1 MAKIP
6 PHDGDRKNSRLVE
19 QKRQQELLQQTQQ
32 EIHQIILDHA
42 IDSYQGNQ
50 RSLHFLT
57 ELASY
62 LRSIFEVDF
71 CLLCPPQQGNG
82 ILVTAN
88 DSSSCCRSP
97 LISWL
102 VASDL
107 LTPRREMI
115 VVNNCQHLPEIDR
128 TSLPQPLRD
137 MVSLLGMETPTSR
150 NLTNNKDLTGNLAE
164 DFTEDLTKNLT
175 KNTTGDRSEDLTK
188 GLTGNLDGKLLII
201 SGGLVLLGCHQEQNW
216 TKEQQE
222 LLHTLIPL
230 VAIALHQ
237 SQIQHQLDIC
247 YPYQKLVNQITQA
260 IRDHEEINQIL
271 QQAITAIGQTL
282 GANTGTILLLKYKEP
297 AWKRADRKSLE
308 MITAHKTAQWSS
320 PLSQFSHQVIH
331 QVLSEFGNQSS
342 NQASSQDHS
351 QVNNLSHQD
360 FPPLLPQKVSFS
372 LALSPLCGQ
381 AFQQA
386 PQPLTMATN
395 PGGVIFPLMGA
406 VGHTLPARVLGFL
419 VLEYY
424 PTRQLLE
431 GELELISSVSNQ
443 ISYALIQDQT
453 LRQVKAIVDDR
464 TAQLQTSLEVQGR
477 LYEKIRHQVDQLR
490 QLNQIKDEFI
500 SAISHELR
508 TPLTSMSLAIRML
521 REETLSPAK
530 QAKYLE
536 VLEQQCQQEI
546 LLIND
551 LLALQQLEENS
562 PLISL
567 ETIDLQPLLQ
577 QLAKTFYRHWANKAL
592 TLELEIIPTPSSKVG
607 NLKASNTKLGHS
619 KAENSKS
626 IKVIVNENTFDTSPL
641 PSILVVTHADSL
653 QRILAELLTNA
664 GKYSDPKT
672 TVRLRIEQAAGE
684 TIFRIANEG
693 DGIAPEEQDLI
704 FEKFHRT
711 KTAVEKTI
719 AGTGLGLALVKPLVK
734 HLRGKIS
741 VSSKPQDDRPTW
753 ITCFTVKLPHL
764 LVDDKV

>member
-1 MAKIP
+1 MAKLP
-6 PHDGDRKNSRLVE
+6 QHDGDRKNSRLAD
-19 QKRQQELLQQTQQ
+19 QKIQRELQQQTQQ
-32 EIHQIILDHA
+32 AIHQIILGQV
-42 IDSYQGNQ
+42 SGNYQGNH
-50 RSLHFLT
+50 RGWHLLT

-62 LRSIFEVDF
+62 LRSTFEVDF

-82 ILVTAN
+82 ILVSAD

-102 VASDL
+102 VASEL
-107 LTPRREMI
+107 LVSPREMI
-115 VVNNCQHLPEIDR
+115 AVKNCQNLPEIDR
-128 TSLPQPLRD
+128 TALPQPLWD
-137 MVSLLGMETPTSR
+137 MVSLLGIETPTNADS
-150 NLTNNKDLTGNLAE
+150 TPNNEDSTGNLAG
-164 DFTEDLTKNLT
+164 NLT
-175 KNTTGDRSEDLTK
+175 RN
-188 GLTGNLDGKLLII
+188 LTGNSTGELII
-201 SGGLVLLGCHQEQNW
+201 SGGLLLLGCHQERNW
-216 TKEQQE
+216 TPGQQE
-222 LLHTLIPL
+222 LLRTLVPL

-282 GANTGTILLLKYKEP
+282 GANTGTVILLKYKEP
-297 AWKRADRKSLE
+297 AWKRNDRKSLE
-308 MITAHKTAQWSS
+308 MITAHKTAQWSAH
-320 PLSQFSHQVIH
+320 LGQFIHQALNQFS
-331 QVLSEFGNQSS
+331 NQSS
-342 NQASSQDHS
+342 NQSSNQDDPQASD
-351 QVNNLSHQD
+351 LSNFSDLSNQN
-360 FPPLLPQKVSFS
+360 FPPLLPQKVGFS
-372 LALSPLCGQ
+372 LALSPLCSQ

-386 PQPLTMATN
+386 PQPLTMETN
-395 PGGVIFPLMGA
+395 PGGIIFPLMGA
-406 VGHTLPARVLGFL
+406 VGTTQPPRVLGFL
-419 VLEYY
+419 VLEYH
-424 PTRQLLE
+424 PMRQLLE

-453 LRQVKAIVDDR
+453 LRQVKAIVGER
-464 TAQLQTSLEVQGR
+464 TAQLQSSLEVQGR

-521 REETLSPAK
+521 REETLTPAK

-536 VLEQQCQQEI
+536 VLEEQCQQEI

-577 QLAKTFYRHWANKAL
+577 QLAQTFHRHWTTKAL
-592 TLELEIIPTPSSKVG
+592 TLELEIIPAPATNAKTG
-607 NLKASNTKLGHS
+607 KA
-619 KAENSKS
+619 KAENFKVSDIEAGNPKSENSNPKS
-626 IKVIVNENTFDTSPL
+626 IKVITDENILSVSSL
-641 PSILVVTHADSL
+641 PAISIVTHADSL

-672 TVRLRIEQAAGE
+672 TVHLRIEQAAGE
-684 TIFRIANEG
+684 TIFRIVNKG
-693 DGIAPEEQDLI
+693 DGIAPEEQELI

-711 KTAVEKTI
+711 KTAVQKTI

-734 HLRGKIS
+734 HLHGKIS
-741 VSSKPQDDRPTW
+741 VSSKPQDDRPPW

-764 LVDDKV
+764 RVDDTVNSKQ

>member
-1 MAKIP
+1 MAKLP
-6 PHDGDRKNSRLVE
+6 QHDGDRKNSRLAD
-19 QKRQQELLQQTQQ
+19 QKIQRELQQRTQQ
-32 EIHQIILDHA
+32 AIHQIILGQ
-42 IDSYQGNQ
+42 SSGNYQGNH
-50 RSLHFLT
+50 RGWHLLT

-62 LRSIFEVDF
+62 LRSTFEVDF

-82 ILVTAN
+82 ILVSAD
-88 DSSSCCRSP
+88 DSSTCCRSP

-102 VASDL
+102 VASEL
-107 LTPRREMI
+107 LVSPREMI
-115 VVNNCQHLPEIDR
+115 AIKNCQNLPEIDQ
-128 TSLPQPLRD
+128 TSLPHLFRD
-137 MVSLLGMETPTSR
+137 MVSLLGMETPTSAD
-150 NLTNNKDLTGNLAE
+150 LTTNNEDLTGNL
-164 DFTEDLTKNLT
+164 TRNLAG
-175 KNTTGDRSEDLTK
+175 NSIGNSTGE
-188 GLTGNLDGKLLII
+188 LII
-201 SGGLVLLGCHQEQNW
+201 SGGLVLLGCHQERNW
-216 TKEQQE
+216 TPGQQE
-222 LLHTLIPL
+222 LLHTLVPL
-230 VAIALHQ
+230 VAIAFHQ
-237 SQIQHQLDIC
+237 NQIQYQLNIC

-308 MITAHKTAQWSS
+308 MITAHKTAQWSAR
-320 PLSQFSHQVIH
+320 LGQVIH
-331 QVLSEFGNQSS
+331 QALNQFSNQFSNQSS
-342 NQASSQDHS
+342 NQDDP
-351 QVNNLSHQD
+351 QVSNLRNLSNLGNQN
-360 FPPLLPQKVSFS
+360 FPPLLPQKVGFS

-386 PQPLTMATN
+386 PQPLTITTN

-406 VGHTLPARVLGFL
+406 VGPTLPARVLGFL
-419 VLEYY
+419 VLEYH
-424 PTRQLLE
+424 PMRQLLE

-453 LRQVKAIVDDR
+453 LRQVKAIVGER
-464 TAQLQTSLEVQGR
+464 TAQLQSSLEVQGR

-521 REETLSPAK
+521 REETLTPAK

-567 ETIDLQPLLQ
+567 ETIDLHPLLQ
-577 QLAKTFYRHWANKAL
+577 QLAQTFHRHWTTKAL
-592 TLELEIIPTPSSKVG
+592 TLELEIIPAPATSAKAGNVKAGNFRVG
-607 NLKASNTKLGHS
+607 NIKAGNSNP
-619 KAENSKS
+619 KS
-626 IKVIVNENTFDTSPL
+626 IKVITDENTFGASPL
-641 PSILVVTHADSL
+641 PVIFVVTHADSL

-664 GKYSDPKT
+664 GKYSDPET

-684 TIFRIANEG
+684 TIFRIVNEG
-693 DGIAPEEQDLI
+693 DGIAPEEQELI

-711 KTAVEKTI
+711 KTAVQKTI

-741 VSSKPQDDRPTW
+741 VSSKPQEDRPTW
-753 ITCFTVKLPHL
+753 VTCFTVKLPHL
-764 LVDDKV
+764 RVDDRV

>member
-1 MAKIP
+1 MAKLP
-6 PHDGDRKNSRLVE
+6 QHDGDRKNSRLVE
-19 QKRQQELLQQTQQ
+19 QQRQQEFQQQTQQ
-32 EIHQIILDHA
+32 AIHHIILGHTRGNC
-42 IDSYQGNQ
+42 QGNQ
-50 RSLHFLT
+50 GNRGNHQSWQLLT

-62 LRSIFEVDF
+62 LRSSFGVDF

-82 ILVTAN
+82 ILVTA
-88 DSSSCCRSP
+88 DESYSCCRSP

-102 VASDL
+102 VASEL
-107 LTPRREMI
+107 LVPSGEMI
-115 VVNNCQHLPEIDR
+115 AVQNLQNFQNLPEIDR
-128 TSLPQPLRD
+128 TSLPPSFRD
-137 MVSLLGMETPTSR
+137 MVSLLGIETPTSED
-150 NLTNNKDLTGNLAE
+150 LTNNNESLTGSLTRNLAE
-164 DFTEDLTKNLT
+164 NLAE
-175 KNTTGDRSEDLTK
+175 NSTGEW
-188 GLTGNLDGKLLII
+188 II
-201 SGGLVLLGCHQEQNW
+201 SGGLVLLGCCQEQNW
-216 TKEQQE
+216 TQGQQE
-222 LLHTLIPL
+222 LLRTLVPL

-282 GANTGTILLLKYKEP
+282 GATTGTILLLKYKEP

-308 MITAHKTAQWSS
+308 MITAHKAAQWSA
-320 PLSQFSHQVIH
+320 PQNFS
-331 QVLSEFGNQSS
+331 
-342 NQASSQDHS
+342 
-351 QVNNLSHQD
+351 
-360 FPPLLPQKVSFS
+360 PLLPQKVSFS

-386 PQPLTMATN
+386 PQPLMMTTN

-406 VGHTLPARVLGFL
+406 MGHAHPARVLGFL
-419 VLEYY
+419 VLEYH
-424 PTRQLLE
+424 PVRQLLE

-521 REETLSPAK
+521 REETLTPAK

-536 VLEQQCQQEI
+536 VLEEQCQQEI

-577 QLAKTFYRHWANKAL
+577 QLAQTFHRHWTTKAL
-592 TLELEIIPTPSSKVG
+592 TLELEIVTVPAPNSKAG
-607 NLKASNTKLGHS
+607 NVKVANTKAGNS
-619 KAENSKS
+619 KAETSHPKS
-626 IKVIVNENTFDTSPL
+626 IKVVTDENTFGASPL
-641 PSILVVTHADSL
+641 PAISLITHPDSL

-664 GKYSDPKT
+664 GKYSDPDT
-672 TVRLRIEQAAGE
+672 TVRLRIEQAAAE
-684 TIFRIANEG
+684 TIFKIVNEG

-711 KTAVEKTI
+711 KTAVKKTI

-753 ITCFTVKLPHL
+753 VTCFTVKLPHL
-764 LVDDKV
+764 QVDDTVNSKQ